1 VAEPG
6 DPSLYSDL
14 QLCTGQV
21 AECRV
26 HALLGLVELA
36 SLGAQGRGGGF
47 GEVASKSRLK
57 ERSEDDL
64 STVEGRKRK
73 PKEKDKLENK
83 VEGKPVDN
91 VDEALQDGEEGKHH
105 PVSQPLR
112 VILSVGG
119 EQSLQGVVSRDDEA
133 CKVSEELAAEVEDD
147 EEEVESGQS
156 NGSVGFGHARLL
168 LYVVQGG
175 VLGKLLVNVGKI
187 GLRLFLC
194 GRHGERFCGV
204 ATEGVFRSANSCCA
218 RS

>member
-6 DPSLYSDL
+6 DPSFYSDL

-26 HALLGLVELA
+26 QALLGLVELA

-64 STVEGRKRK
+64 STVEGRKRE
-73 PKEKDKLENK
+73 PKEEDKLENK

-105 PVSQPLR
+105 PVLIKR
-112 VILSVGG
+112 
-119 EQSLQGVVSRDDEA
+119 
-133 CKVSEELAAEVEDD
+133 
-147 EEEVESGQS
+147 
-156 NGSVGFGHARLL
+156 
-168 LYVVQGG
+168 
-175 VLGKLLVNVGKI
+175 
-187 GLRLFLC
+187 
-194 GRHGERFCGV
+194 
-204 ATEGVFRSANSCCA
+204 
-218 RS
+218 